1 MTSTSAVAGA
11 DTSRDF
17 DRHLEEAFADGR
29 SEMPSAAA
37 DVPDVPRFSGSTLD
51 LAALQ
56 DHWKDFTEVVR
67 GSKAMLAHC
76 LSEGRPQTLQDG
88 ILGIGFSEEHA
99 FHLNL
104 MRENRTQRELE
115 KQIERFFG
123 KRLKVSLVDTLSSGS
138 PSSGGPSSG
147 RPTAD
152 SGSARLT
159 PEDVAESRR
168 EAAQDALQ
176 RTPRMQEILDAFD
189 GEILEDNQTGPGGA

>member
-1 MTSTSAVAGA
+1 MTSTSAMAGPDA
-11 DTSRDF
+11 SQDF
-17 DRHLEEAFADGR
+17 DRRLEEAFEDRR
-29 SEMPSAAA
+29 SEATPAAA
-37 DVPDVPRFSGSTLD
+37 DIPAASRFSGSTLD

-88 ILGIGFSEEHA
+88 VLGIGFSEEHA

-123 KRLKVSLVDTLSSGS
+123 KRLKVSLVDTLPSGLSSGL
-138 PSSGGPSSG
+138 SSG

-168 EAAQDALQ
+168 DAAQDALQ